1 MSTIHQYNFPTRIQ
15 FGPEAI
21 QLLSGVIRESGR
33 GRPLIITDRAL
44 VELRPVTGTK
54 KLLEDAG
61 LATGVFSSIWGNPVK
76 SQVTAG
82 VVAYRSHDA
91 DCIVAL
97 GGGAAID
104 VAKAVCL
111 MVNHPGDLFDYED
124 GKPDARPI
132 DRELPLFI
140 TVPTTAGTGSE
151 VGRSTVISDDDT
163 KVKKIIFS
171 PRLLAQRVLMD
182 PDLTLGLPATVT
194 AATGMD
200 ALTHV
205 VEAFL
210 ARGFH
215 PMCDGI
221 ALEGLRLLSRNLTL
235 CVDFARQIE
244 GGARELLSDVD
255 HRHARGLVL
264 NAAMMGGVAFQKG
277 LGVTHS
283 MAHALSTVC
292 DLHHG
297 LANGICIPYAM
308 AFNADVVP
316 ERMAELAQV
325 VNANP
330 WNANGFVA
338 WLTQI
343 KEAVGIPRSLME
355 VGVRMDQVPRLVEIA
370 VSDGCHLNNPK
381 PVSDEDFRALFV
393 EALTGAIHGGQ

>member
-1 MSTIHQYNFPTRIQ
+1 MSIHQYNFPTRIQ
-15 FGPEAI
+15 YGPESI
-21 QLLSGVIRESGR
+21 QLLPGILKELGK
-33 GRPLIITDRAL
+33 GRPLIITDRGLA
-44 VELRPVTGTK
+44 ELRPVTGTR

-61 LATGVFSSIWGNPVK
+61 LAAGLFAAIWGNPVK

-91 DCIVAL
+91 DSVIAL

-124 GKPDARPI
+124 GKPDARPM
-132 DRELPLFI
+132 DRDIPTFI

-182 PDLTLGLPATVT
+182 PDLTLGLPAAIT
-194 AATGMD
+194 AATGFD
-200 ALTHV
+200 ALTHL

-210 ARGFH
+210 SRGFH
-215 PMCDGI
+215 PICDGI

-235 CVDFARQIE
+235 CVDFSRQIE
-244 GGARELLSDVD
+244 GGAGELLSDVD
-255 HRHARGLVL
+255 HRHARGMML

-283 MAHALSTVC
+283 LAHALSTVC

-308 AFNADVVP
+308 AFNANAVP

-325 VNANP
+325 VGATP
-330 WNANGFVA
+330 WNGVGFVT
-338 WLTQI
+338 WLTQL
-343 KEAVGIPRSLME
+343 KEAVGIPRTLMD
-355 VGVRMDQVPRLVEIA
+355 VGVRMDQIPRLVEIA
-370 VSDGCHLNNPK
+370 VADGCHQNNPK
-381 PVSDEDFRALFV
+381 PVTDEDFRALFV
-393 EALTGAIHGGQ
+393 EAITGQMHGGQ